1 MPKSYAQAK
10 PLTNNQLKKV
20 NTFIELA
27 LEFNKTHN
35 IFVRTSKEEVM
46 QKDINDCSPIIS
58 LIKPNN
64 NIADLGSGGGFPGI
78 LLSITKPDNKITLI
92 ESNNKK
98 CYFLRTVI
106 DRLELKNTE
115 VINQTITKNNNLEYF
130 DVITA
135 RAFASIEKIISLTQK
150 NNKKETE
157 YILLKGKEQKIKEEL
172 KLLDQKKYRYEIIKL
187 DNENHE
193 RNIVVIKNE

>member
-46 QKDINDCSPIIS
+46 QKDINDCSPIIN

-115 VINQTITKNNNLEYF
+115 VINQTITKNNNLERF